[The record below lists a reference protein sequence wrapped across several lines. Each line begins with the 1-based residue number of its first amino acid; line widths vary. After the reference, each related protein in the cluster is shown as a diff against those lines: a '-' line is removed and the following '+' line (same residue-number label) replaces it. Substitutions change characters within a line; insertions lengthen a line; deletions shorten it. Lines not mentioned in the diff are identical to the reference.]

1 MIMQGAVAAVIAV
14 AGTLFGSATTYLFQR
29 RTAER
34 AETFSFQQQLRSER
48 VIVYS
53 DFAKA
58 VTESRRGRDNW
69 WFRRNKDP
77 DGQAAHDAQMK
88 AYDLGVG
95 AQHALFRV
103 ELVTGSHQLIE
114 KARHAYQLTTE
125 LHKASTTTELAARA
139 DAAEEALEEFIA
151 LASRD
156 VQRRPGQ

>member
-1 MIMQGAVAAVIAV
+1 MTMQGAVTAVIAV
-14 AGTLFGSATTYLFQR
+14 AGTLLGSAVTYLFQR
-29 RTAER
+29 RNAQR

-69 WFRRNKDP
+69 WFRRSEDP
-77 DGQAAHDAQMK
+77 GSQAAHDAQMK

-103 ELVTGSHQLIE
+103 QLVADSHQLIE
-114 KARHAYQLTTE
+114 AARQAHQLTIE
-125 LHKASTTTELAARA
+125 LHKASTATELGARA
-139 DAAEEALEEFIA
+139 DAAKEALEEFIA

-156 VQRRPGQ
+156 VQRHPSQ